1 MAYILSE
8 TNVKQSEK
16 ELDIL
21 PLLGGFLEDNYPFWS
36 LFTAEVIGSTS
47 SGYNEYS
54 NAKMCNAVIKLFGAT
69 SSVALTYTCCG
80 SGTTSSMSGYDMD
93 GFSSVYT
100 FYSSGTIRVSYSGN
114 YRGGYDMGVLSNVSV
129 S

>member
-21 PLLGGFLEDNYPFWS
+21 PLLGGFLEGDHPFWS
-36 LFTAEVIGSTS
+36 LFTAEVIKSTG

-80 SGTTSSMSGYDMD
+80 STKTSGMSGSDMD

-100 FYSSGTIRVSYSGN
+100 CYASGTIRVSYSGY
-114 YRGGYDMGVLSNVSV
+114 YRGDYNMGVLSNVSV